1 MATSQELLDQVNAAI
16 ARILAAGQSRS
27 LAERRLDEAQ
37 LKELRE
43 LRRDLMTETDH
54 GNWGVI
60 QVDRPT

>member
-43 LRRDLMTETDH
+43 LRRDLMTETDQ

-60 QVDRPT
+60 QVDRPS